1 MKILLIFLLS
11 VPFLA
16 FGQKNDKADCLIAL
30 SKIDFP
36 KNSSP
41 ATISPEPRFRWQWD
55 GKEISLL
62 EHPGQITAH
71 PKPQPVWSVEKYK
84 ETGDGRIGYRYLNG
98 AKLPSEDMMR
108 LQKTFLKLSFLTLLR
123 TEPTDNNAIELD
135 KMYSECEGV
144 NDVTPAKARGGKKP
158 IVTNKSIGELSR
170 VNREKIR
177 SQFPQIFKTSTSG
190 PDAGVK

>member
-1 MKILLIFLLS
+1 MRILLVSLLS

-41 ATISPEPRFRWQWD
+41 ATVSPAAGFRWQWD

-62 EHPGQITAH
+62 PTPEKKFAQAE
-71 PKPQPVWSVEKYK
+71 PVWNVEKYK
-84 ETGDGRIGYRYLNG
+84 ENSDGRLPMKSKGRANMPKMNLE
-98 AKLPSEDMMR
+98 KLQSE
-108 LQKTFLKLSFLTLLR
+108 FLRLSFLTLLR
-123 TEPTDNNAIELD
+123 TEPTSQNAIDLD
-135 KMYSECEGV
+135 KIYSECEGV
-144 NDVTPAKARGGKKP
+144 SDVTPAKARLGKNP

-177 SQFPQIFKTSTSG
+177 SQFPLNFKTPSSNSK
-190 PDAGVK
+190 DGVQ